1 MVEHPEK
8 VVPSYVHSSRH
19 VHVGS
24 VSRSG
29 ATGRPL
35 ALATRDM
42 LRRSSGAPPMK
53 NTAPFVAA
61 LRVVV
66 VDMHT
71 IRHGTGQQEL
81 RIRRRRRKEG
91 EVSAFVLEPWDA
103 LGFENSCAVGAVRY

>member
-61 LRVVV
+61 LRVVDAVAVV

-81 RIRRRRRKEG
+81 RIRRRRGEG
-91 EVSAFVLEPWDA
+91 MKGGDVSAFV
-103 LGFENSCAVGAVRY
+103 